1 MKSQVIKAYKN
12 FLETATPEQIAFVDS
27 VYAVCEE
34 HYENGGDTVVET
46 FCPSEILTEFK
57 TIKDVQEYCGLRVEA
72 ATNCRWGEDNDP
84 EVERLEGFKAS
95 GEW

>member
-34 HYENGGDTVVET
+34 HYENENEHEMTTLLLLVDCWLLIG
-46 FCPSEILTEFK
+46 C
-57 TIKDVQEYCGLRVEA
+57 
-72 ATNCRWGEDNDP
+72 
-84 EVERLEGFKAS
+84 
-95 GEW
+95 